1 MEIITKSEQQTY
13 EFAKN
18 YAKTLVGGE
27 ILLLGGELGAGK
39 TVFTKGL
46 ADGLGVDDYVTSP
59 TFTIMNEYQ
68 GALTL
73 CHVDAYRLK
82 SGEEAFATG
91 ITEYFGQS
99 GVVCCIEWWQNIRS
113 AIAGKTVKVEI
124 EYLGE
129 EERKISIN
137 EQ

>member
-46 ADGLGVDDYVTSP
+46 ADGLGVDEYVTSP

-68 GALTL
+68 GMLTL

>member
-68 GALTL
+68 GTLTL

-99 GVVCCIEWWQNIRS
+99 DVVCCIEWWQNIRS